1 MYWAIRRHI
10 MHFRLPFNSAFRFL
24 FDTISQGACFLD
36 DQGKIVTANPLLTR
50 WLEVPDPSGTSM
62 KDWLDAPSVWTPP
75 GEFEA
80 ELKSESGIVRHVMVK
95 ADKVCDDNGEFV
107 GYGCLFSDQSMVKAL
122 EGRLVAEL
130 QRMAK
135 LAGEDPLTG
144 VANRRAFDET
154 LAHLTQADERK
165 FGVVLA
171 DLDDFKQINDSFGHT
186 VGDDVLVAFAKKL
199 QLLVREGDLVA
210 RIGGDEFAVLMPN
223 VTIVG
228 LTEAANRLRESL
240 FAELESKGKVLR
252 VSASIGYAHSG
263 PEPKSV
269 VQRADHWMYTHK
281 NVRESAGISG
291 MATSEGEV
299 SRRVV

>member
-1 MYWAIRRHI
+1 M
-10 MHFRLPFNSAFRFL
+10 
-24 FDTISQGACFLD
+24 T
-36 DQGKIVTANPLLTR
+36 
-50 WLEVPDPSGTSM
+50 
-62 KDWLDAPSVWTPP
+62 DWIEKPSVWCPP

-80 ELKSESGIVRHVMVK
+80 ELKSSSGIVRHVTVRTEK
-95 ADKVCDDNGEFV
+95 IFDEQGDFA

-171 DLDDFKQINDSFGHT
+171 DLDDFKQVNDSFGHT
-186 VGDDVLVAFAKKL
+186 VGDQVLVEFAKRL
-199 QLLVREGDLVA
+199 QHLVREGDLVA

-240 FAELESKGKVLR
+240 CAEMDVRGRKMTVF
-252 VSASIGYAHSG
+252 ASIGYAHSG
-263 PEPKSV
+263 PDPKTV

-281 NVRESAGISG
+281 NVRDAAGISG
-291 MATSEGEV
+291 MAGQDDDV
-299 SRRVV
+299 NRRVV

>member
-1 MYWAIRRHI
+1 
-10 MHFRLPFNSAFRFL
+10 
-24 FDTISQGACFLD
+24 
-36 DQGKIVTANPLLTR
+36 LLCR
-50 WLEVPDPSGTSM
+50 WLEVCDPSGTPM
-62 KDWLDAPSVWTPP
+62 TQWLDKPTVWNPP

-80 ELKSESGIVRHVMVK
+80 ELKSDSGIVRHVTVMTEK
-95 ADKVCDDNGEFV
+95 IFDEHGEFV

-171 DLDDFKQINDSFGHT
+171 DLDDFKQVNDSFGHT
-186 VGDDVLVAFAKKL
+186 VGDQVLVEFAKRL
-199 QLLVREGDLVA
+199 HHLVREGDLVA

-240 FAELESKGKVLR
+240 CAEMDVNGRKVT
-252 VSASIGYAHSG
+252 VFASIGYAHSG
-263 PEPKSV
+263 PDPKTV

-281 NVRESAGISG
+281 NVRDAAGISG
-291 MATSEGEV
+291 MAAQDGDV
-299 SRRVV
+299 NRRVV